1 MGRFNHKQFGFTLV
15 ELLFVIILIAVLAS
29 VAIPKFS
36 STPLRSREANLKH
49 NLKLIREAEDRC
61 EADTGLVVP
70 ITALASRTAPSTGW
84 PRGRMG
90 VLWPVR
96 ALKASD
102 WRGPYLS
109 SIPVNPF
116 AGNSSVTTNST
127 GHSPTVAWT
136 ASSGQ
141 AFNSSFVYYP
151 STTISSE
158 GTAYRTW

>member
-1 MGRFNHKQFGFTLV
+1 MGRLIIRRSGFTLV
-15 ELLFVIILIAVLAS
+15 ELLTVVILVSVLAS
-29 VAIPKFS
+29 IAIPKFS
-36 STPLRSREANLKH
+36 NTPLRSREANLKH

-84 PRGRMG
+84 PRGPMG
-90 VLWPVR
+90 VLWYPKS
-96 ALKASD
+96 LKASD

-116 AGNSSVTTNST
+116 SGNATVTINST
-127 GHSPTVAWT
+127 THSPTVAWT

-158 GTAYRTW
+158 GTPYRTW